1 MEEKSL
7 LLNLTG
13 ELPLFKIIDFLLE
26 NKGMDFSKSDI
37 ANGAEISRASL
48 FNYWNEIEK
57 YGIVKVTRSF
67 GKTKLYTLNVKNPV
81 TQKIIESLSNV
92 CTRAVLFSIKNESK
106 DATQIADELKISIST
121 VYKTLSNLEE
131 LALAEVDKFVISPE
145 GKKIKQAIAQLAG
158 SIESY

>member
-37 ANGAEISRASL
+37 SKGAEISRASL

-57 YGIVKVTRSF
+57 HGIVKVTRRF
-67 GKTKLYTLNVKNPV
+67 GKTKLYSLNAKNPV
-81 TQKIIESLSNV
+81 TQKIIDLE
-92 CTRAVLFSIKNESK
+92 
-106 DATQIADELKISIST
+106 
-121 VYKTLSNLEE
+121 KTL
-131 LALAEVDKFVISPE
+131 ISE
-145 GKKIKQAIAQLAG
+145 AMEKTGKKKEIIV
-158 SIESY
+158 EH

>member
-13 ELPLFKIIDFLLE
+13 EMPLFKIIDFLLD

-37 ANGAEISRASL
+37 SKGAEISRASL

-57 YGIVKVTRSF
+57 HGIVKVTRSF

-81 TQKIIESLSNV
+81 TQKIIEL
-92 CTRAVLFSIKNESK
+92 E
-106 DATQIADELKISIST
+106 
-121 VYKTLSNLEE
+121 KTLIAEAMNKAVNKREIILEH
-131 LALAEVDKFVISPE
+131 
-145 GKKIKQAIAQLAG
+145 
-158 SIESY
+158 